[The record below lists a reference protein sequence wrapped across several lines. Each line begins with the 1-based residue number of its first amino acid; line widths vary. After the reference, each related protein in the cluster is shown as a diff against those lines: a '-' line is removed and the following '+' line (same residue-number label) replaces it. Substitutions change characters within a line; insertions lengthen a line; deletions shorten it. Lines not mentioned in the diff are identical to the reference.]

1 MRRLTYL
8 LHGSANEA
16 DTCSC
21 LKRNSFSKERS
32 ERFMDAE
39 AEHKKLSWFNK
50 IGFSCFQLAQFAEY
64 MINTWLMFYY
74 TTFIGMPLVT
84 VTFLFT
90 LSKIVGGII
99 NPVYGYMS
107 DRLYQTRFGKRF
119 GRRKS
124 MLLIGIPLKT
134 LLFILLWIPHMSTP
148 VYYIF
153 FLAYFIVSPMVSTM
167 QLTFMSEMT
176 EDSGERAQLVA
187 GNQIGAAFS
196 GIIAAF
202 ASVYFFKF
210 LGDKIWSTYFILAI
224 VYDIV
229 SFLLLIVFY
238 FSVYE
243 RPVDDSTVFK
253 EKLSI
258 GQNLVQVF
266 WNFMSTIKV
275 RSYRLYLGMY
285 LCEQMFRSLLGTI
298 NTYFIIFVLLLQSSD
313 VAVSTSVGFIFGIG
327 FLLFYMWLTKK
338 TDGPF
343 TYRVGSWGTIVVML
357 GMIAIAIFRPA
368 HLAVWFVV
376 LTIALNFGKTGVVN
390 STQFIF
396 TNIPDVDE
404 IVTGKRREGQYSGVN
419 STLDV
424 IFSSIETILIGTV
437 LAATGFAEKS
447 STQAPAT
454 INALLIIYT
463 IVPIVFCL
471 LGIILSYRFKLSV
484 PNHKILLDEVVRLR
498 NGGSMDDVQP
508 KTKEV
513 VEELTGIPYEQCWGN
528 NNIVNLGQKK
538 SQNESANNTHLP
550 HPQA

>member
-1 MRRLTYL
+1 
-8 LHGSANEA
+8 
-16 DTCSC
+16 
-21 LKRNSFSKERS
+21 
-32 ERFMDAE
+32 MDAK
-39 AEHKKLSWFNK
+39 AENKKLTWFNK

-74 TTFIGMPLVT
+74 TTFIGMPLIT

-90 LSKIVGGII
+90 LSKIIGAII

-107 DRLYQTRFGKRF
+107 DRLYQTKFGRKF
-119 GRRKS
+119 GRRKA

-134 LLFILLWIPHMSTP
+134 LLFITLWIPGMTTP
-148 VYYIF
+148 VYYVF
-153 FLAYFIVSPMVSTM
+153 FMAYFIITPMVSTT

-210 LGDKIWSTYFILAI
+210 LGDKVWSTYFILAV
-224 VYDIV
+224 VYDII
-229 SFLLLIVFY
+229 SFLLLIIFY
-238 FSVYE
+238 FAVYE
-243 RPVDDSTVFK
+243 RPVDESTVFK

-258 GQNLVQVF
+258 GKNLVQVF

-275 RSYRLYLGMY
+275 KSYRLYLGMY

-298 NTYFIIFVLLLQSSD
+298 NTYFVIFVLLLQSSD
-313 VAVSTSVGFIFGIG
+313 VAVSSSVGFIFGIG

-343 TYRVGSWGTIVVML
+343 TYRVGSWGTIAVML
-357 GMIAIAIFRPA
+357 AMAGIAIFRPA
-368 HLAVWFVV
+368 HLAIWFVV

-424 IFSSIETILIGTV
+424 LFSSIETILIGTV
-437 LAATGFAEKS
+437 LASTGFVEKS
-447 STQAPAT
+447 ATQSAST

-463 IVPIVFCL
+463 AVPIAFCL
-471 LGIILSYRFKLSV
+471 LGVLLSYKFKLSV

-498 NGGSMDDVQP
+498 NGGDMADVDP

-513 VEELTGIPYEQCWGN
+513 VEELTGLPYEKCWGH
-528 NNIVNLGQKK
+528 NNIVNIGKGKK
-538 SQNESANNTHLP
+538 VEKATDSNHLP
-550 HPQA
+550 HPQI

>member
-1 MRRLTYL
+1 
-8 LHGSANEA
+8 
-16 DTCSC
+16 
-21 LKRNSFSKERS
+21 
-32 ERFMDAE
+32 MDAKV
-39 AEHKKLSWFNK
+39 EHKKLSWFNK

-74 TTFIGMPLVT
+74 TSFIGMPLVT
-84 VTFLFT
+84 VTLLFT
-90 LSKIVGGII
+90 LSNIIGAII
-99 NPVYGYMS
+99 NPIYGYMS

-119 GRRKS
+119 GRRKA
-124 MLLIGIPLKT
+124 MLLIGIPIKT
-134 LLFILLWIPHMSTP
+134 ILFITLWLPGMSTP

-153 FLAYFIVSPMVSTM
+153 FLLYYILTPMVSTT

-196 GIIAAF
+196 GILAAF
-202 ASVYFFKF
+202 GSVYFFKF
-210 LGDKIWSTYFILAI
+210 LGDKLWSTYFILAI
-224 VYDIV
+224 VYDVI
-229 SFLLLIVFY
+229 SFILLVIFY
-238 FSVYE
+238 FAVYE
-243 RPVDDSTVFK
+243 RPVDESTVFK

-258 GQNLVQVF
+258 GKNLAQVF

-275 RSYRLYLGMY
+275 KSYRLYLGMY

-343 TYRVGSWGTIVVML
+343 TYRIGSWGTIVVML
-357 GMIAIAIFRPA
+357 AMIGIAVFRPA
-368 HLAVWFVV
+368 HLALWFIV

-404 IVTGKRREGQYSGVN
+404 MVTGKRREGQYSGVN

-424 IFSSIETILIGTV
+424 IFSSIETILIGTI
-437 LAATGFAEKS
+437 LAATGFVEKS
-447 STQAPAT
+447 ATQAPTT

-463 IVPIVFCL
+463 VVPIVFCL
-471 LGIILSYRFKLSV
+471 LGIILSYRFKLTV
-484 PNHKILLDEVVRLR
+484 PNHKVLLDEVVRLR
-498 NGGSMDDVQP
+498 NGGKMADVDDHT
-508 KTKEV
+508 KTV
-513 VEELTGIPYEQCWGN
+513 VEELTGMDYEKCWGHNNIIDFGKKQDTTVN
-528 NNIVNLGQKK
+528 NN
-538 SQNESANNTHLP
+538 HLP